1 MDSLEGLILTPEG
14 LIRGR
19 LWFDEYI
26 RRIEPAAVD
35 GPLIL
40 PGFIDVHV
48 HGGGGSDT
56 MDGPG
61 AVRELARF
69 HLRHGTTTILP
80 TTITN
85 PWEDVMAALAS
96 VAEVAAD
103 PGGDLPDIPGAH
115 LEGPFISPDR
125 LGAQPPYAVDPSP
138 DLVDEILAHEVVS
151 VVTIAPELPGA
162 LEAARRFARAGV
174 RVSVGH
180 TMASYEQV
188 EEFAQAVWSSGGELG
203 FTHLFN
209 AMGGI
214 EGRKPGVAGAALAL
228 RRAYAELIFDTH
240 HVAAGSL
247 HVARAAKGQRLMF
260 VTDCMAAGGMGDG
273 EASLGGQRVSVEN
286 GIARLTD
293 GTLAGS
299 VLTLD
304 QALRNVL
311 AHGVPLHRASEH
323 LSLVPA
329 RYLGLFDRG
338 QIALG
343 QRADLVILTPEHE
356 VVGTVAAGRRSAS
369 LKE

>member
-48 HGGGGSDT
+48 HVGGGAAT
-56 MDGPG
+56 MRGAG

-80 TTITN
+80 PTLTK

-228 RRAYAELIFDTH
+228 RRAYAELIFDGH
-240 HVAAGSL
+240 HVAPGSL
-247 HVARAAKGQRLMF
+247 HAARAAKLDRLLF

-273 EASLGGQRVSVEN
+273 PSSLGGQEVVVE
-286 GIARLTD
+286 GGTARLAD

-304 QALRNVL
+304 QALRNAL
-311 AHGVPLHRASEH
+311 AAGVPLVQASRH

-329 RYLGLFDRG
+329 RYLGLHDRG
-338 QIALG
+338 QLAVG
-343 QRADLVILTPEHE
+343 QRAHLVALDERYKVLT
-356 VVGTVAAGRRSAS
+356 TIAGGDNNR
-369 LKE
+369 

>member
-1 MDSLEGLILTPEG
+1 MERLEGLILTPDG
-14 LIRGR
+14 LVRGR
-19 LWFDEYI
+19 IWFDEFI
-26 RRIEPAAVD
+26 REIEPAPVD

-40 PGFIDVHV
+40 PGFVDVHV
-48 HGGGGSDT
+48 HGGGGFDT
-56 MDGPG
+56 MDGAK

-85 PWEDVMAALAS
+85 PWPQVLEALRGVAS
-96 VAEVAAD
+96 IVSG
-103 PGGDLPDIPGAH
+103 PRQDLPDIPGAH
-115 LEGPFISPDR
+115 LEGPFISPQR
-125 LGAQPPYAVDPSP
+125 LGAQPPYAVDPTP
-138 DLVDEILAHEVVS
+138 ELVEEVLELDVVR

-180 TMASYEQV
+180 SVASYEQV
-188 EEFAQAVWSSGGELG
+188 AELANAVWDEGGEVG

-228 RRAYAELIFDTH
+228 RRAYAELIFDGH

-247 HVARAAKGQRLMF
+247 HAARAAKLDRLLF

-273 EASLGGQRVSVEN
+273 RSSLGGQEVVVE
-286 GIARLTD
+286 GGTARLAD

-304 QALRNVL
+304 QALRNAL
-311 AHGVPLHRASEH
+311 AAGVPLVQASRH

-329 RYLGLFDRG
+329 RYLGLHDRG
-338 QIALG
+338 QLAVG
-343 QRADLVILTPEHE
+343 QRAHLVALDERYEVLT
-356 VVGTVAAGRRSAS
+356 TIAGGDNNR
-369 LKE
+369 